1 MVPTTR
7 KCAVCMP
14 QRSFQVALY
23 QLGLFR
29 FRDGYH
35 LDVRVSSAQL
45 LTVVVV
51 VVLLSTT
58 SSNGISSHCTVSSIL
73 LAPLVNGEEQSIG
86 RNGKE
91 VDKLNTLTSPAV
103 GVEGGGGGWSRGGV
117 KSGSLIV
124 TCSFGTSW
132 VTFIAPWR
140 LMRKRTY
147 T

>member
-7 KCAVCMP
+7 KCTVCMP
-14 QRSFQVALY
+14 QRSPY

-29 FRDGYH
+29 IRDGY
-35 LDVRVSSAQL
+35 LLFVVGVSPAQL

-51 VVLLSTT
+51 VVSTI
-58 SSNGISSHCTVSSIL
+58 SSNGISSQCSVSSIL
-73 LAPLVNGEEQSIG
+73 LAPLVNGEEASIGG

-91 VDKLNTLTSPAV
+91 VEKLDTLTSTAV
-103 GVEGGGGGWSRGGV
+103 GVEGGGGGWSRGGI
-117 KSGSLIV
+117 KSGSLIE

>member
-1 MVPTTR
+1 
-7 KCAVCMP
+7 MP

-23 QLGLFR
+23 QSGLFR
-29 FRDGYH
+29 IHDGF
-35 LDVRVSSAQL
+35 LLGVGGRPTLSSAQL

-51 VVLLSTT
+51 VVLLSAT
-58 SSNGISSHCTVSSIL
+58 SSNGMSSHCTVFSIL
-73 LAPLVNGEEQSIG
+73 LPSLVTCNGEEHSIG

-103 GVEGGGGGWSRGGV
+103 GAVRGGA

-147 T
+147 M